1 MMSRVPAFYLKFQAK
16 AEPRVKRAARNF
28 FALTVAFLAPLSLR
42 AQDTATT
49 GVRLGLA
56 YAAGTKPG
64 VIVLPVRDDDD
75 DSLRVIVQRDLDYSD
90 RMNVIALDRETL
102 VGLVPA
108 PGEKIN
114 FELVAKFGAAL
125 LVRMTPTT
133 QGLHVAAYDVARG
146 QLLQSE
152 HFLFDRRDRDWRFA
166 LHGVSDQIE
175 QWVFGKRGMA
185 QTRIA
190 YVNNGELKIVDS
202 DGAET
207 RAITTGRGALSP
219 AWSPTG
225 ESVVFTVLGNTGT
238 QVQELDVR
246 TGKTRRVS
254 QIRAGLNIT
263 PVYQPGGSAI
273 LYAQG
278 TGNGTDLVLA
288 TLAADSSKPRRITIG
303 RGTDNTSPSYS
314 PDGAQI
320 AFISGRS
327 GSPQVYIMD
336 ADGSNVQLL
345 TPYKAGVRSY
355 RASPDWSPDGRA
367 VAYEQQN
374 GNFQIWMVDVRD
386 RVPKQLTNEGE
397 NEDPSW
403 APDGRHIVFT
413 STRSGDKQL
422 WILDTESGRARQ
434 LTHARGARLAAWS
447 PILANPEVGTYSQ

>member
-1 MMSRVPAFYLKFQAK
+1 MSFARGFVLTALLA
-16 AEPRVKRAARNF
+16 AIAGPR
-28 FALTVAFLAPLSLR
+28 ALA
-42 AQDTATT
+42 AQDTTTT
-49 GVRLGLA
+49 GVRLGLT
-56 YAAGTKPG
+56 YQSGTKPG
-64 VIVLPVRDDDD
+64 VIVLPVRDDDN

-90 RMNVIALDRETL
+90 RMTVVDLDRGTL
-102 VGLVPA
+102 DGLVA
-108 PGEKIN
+108 EPGEKLN
-114 FELVAKFGAAL
+114 FELFAKFGAAL
-125 LVRMTPTT
+125 VVRMTPTT

-152 HFLFDRRDRDWRFA
+152 HFLYDRRDRDSRFA
-166 LHGVSDQIE
+166 VHGISDQIE
-175 QWVFGKRGMA
+175 QWAFGKRGIA

-190 YVNNGELKIVDS
+190 YVANGELKIVDS

-246 TGKTRRVS
+246 TGRTRRVS

-263 PVYQPGGSAI
+263 PVYQPGGNAI

-288 TLAADSSKPRRITIG
+288 GLDSSAPKRITIG
-303 RGTDNTSPSYS
+303 RGSDNTSPSYS
-314 PDGAQI
+314 PDGGQI
-320 AFISGRS
+320 AFISGKS
-327 GSPQVYIMD
+327 GAPQVYIMD

-345 TPYKAGVRSY
+345 TTYTPGVRSY

-367 VAYEQQN
+367 IAYEQQQ
-374 GNFQIWMVDVRD
+374 GKFQIWMMDLRD
-386 RVPKQLTNEGE
+386 RVPKQLTSEGE

-413 STRSGDKQL
+413 SSRGGDKQL
-422 WILDTESGRARQ
+422 WILDTESARARQ
-434 LTHARGARLAAWS
+434 LTHSNGARLAAWS

>member
-1 MMSRVPAFYLKFQAK
+1 MTIRSRAVFFFVFAVA
-16 AEPRVKRAARNF
+16 F
-28 FALTVAFLAPLSLR
+28 FAATALR
-42 AQDTATT
+42 AQDTTNT
-49 GVRLGLA
+49 GVRLGLS
-56 YAAGTKPG
+56 YQAGTKPG
-64 VIVLPVRDDDD
+64 VIVLPVADDEE
-75 DSLRVIVQRDLDYSD
+75 DSLRAIVQRDLDYSD
-90 RMNVIALDRETL
+90 RMNVIDLDRST
-102 VGLVPA
+102 VNGLVPA

-263 PVYQPGGSAI
+263 PVYQPGGNSI

-288 TLAADSSKPRRITIG
+288 TLALDSSRPKKITIG

-314 PDGAQI
+314 PDGTQI

>member
-1 MMSRVPAFYLKFQAK
+1 MKTRGWC
-16 AEPRVKRAARNF
+16 
-28 FALTVAFLAPLSLR
+28 LSLVVITCAFATASIAR
-42 AQDTATT
+42 GQDTTT
-49 GVRLGLA
+49 VPGVRLGLN

-90 RMNVIALDRETL
+90 RMNVIALDAETL
-102 VGLVPA
+102 SGLVPA

-125 LVRMTPTT
+125 LVRMTPTS
-133 QGLHVAAYDVARG
+133 QGMHVAAYDVARG
-146 QLLQSE
+146 QLLQSD
-152 HFLFDRRDRDWRFA
+152 HFLFDKRDRDWRFA

-175 QWVFGKRGMA
+175 HWVFGKRGIA

-190 YVNNGELKIVDS
+190 YIANGELKIVDS

-225 ESVVFTVLGNTGT
+225 EAVVYTVLGNTGT
-238 QVQELDVR
+238 QVEELDVR
-246 TGKTRRVS
+246 TGHTRRVS

-263 PVYQPGGSAI
+263 PVYQPGGNAI

-278 TGNGTDLVLA
+278 TGYGTDLVLA
-288 TLAADSSKPRRITIG
+288 ALDSGSPKKITIG
-303 RGTDNTSPSYS
+303 RGSDNTSPSYS
-314 PDGAQI
+314 PDGRQI
-320 AFISGRS
+320 AFISGKS

-345 TPYKAGVRSY
+345 TPYTSGVRSY

-367 VAYEQQN
+367 IAYEQQN
-374 GNFQIWMVDVRD
+374 GLFQIWMIDLRD
-386 RVPKQLTNEGE
+386 RAPKQLTSEGE

-403 APDGRHIVFT
+403 APDGRHVVFT
-413 STRSGDKQL
+413 SSRGGNKQL
-422 WILDTESGRARQ
+422 WILDTESGRSRQ
-434 LTHARGARLAAWS
+434 LTHSRGARLAAWS

>member
-1 MMSRVPAFYLKFQAK
+1 VRGRFS
-16 AEPRVKRAARNF
+16 
-28 FALTVAFLAPLSLR
+28 ALIAVALIAGASALR
-42 AQDTATT
+42 AQDTTT
-49 GVRLGLA
+49 TPGVRLGLS
-56 YAAGTKPG
+56 YESGTKPG
-64 VIVLPVRDDDD
+64 VIVLPVVDDDA
-75 DSLRVIVQRDLDYSD
+75 DSLRTIVQRDLDYSD
-90 RMNVIALDRETL
+90 RFTVVDLDANALRKMS
-102 VGLVPA
+102 PA
-108 PGEKIN
+108 PGQKIN
-114 FELVAKFGAAL
+114 FPLFAKFGAAL

-175 QWVFGKRGMA
+175 QWVFGKRGIA

-190 YVNNGELKIVDS
+190 YVVNGELKIVDT

-219 AWSPTG
+219 AWSPSG
-225 ESVVFTVLGNTGT
+225 EAVVFTVLGNTGT

-246 TGKTRRVS
+246 TGRTRRVS

-263 PVYQPGGSAI
+263 PVYQPNGNGI
-273 LYAQG
+273 LYARG
-278 TGNGTDLVLA
+278 TGNGTDLVFA
-288 TLAADSSKPRRITIG
+288 TMDSTEPKRITIG

-314 PDGAQI
+314 PDGTQV

-345 TPYKAGVRSY
+345 TPYKPGVRSY

-367 VAYEQQN
+367 IAYEQQN
-374 GNFQIWMVDVRD
+374 GNFQVWMIDLRD
-386 RVPKQLTNEGE
+386 RVPKQLTSEGE

-403 APDGRHIVFT
+403 APDGRHLVFT
-413 STRSGDKQL
+413 SSRGGDKQL
-422 WILDTESGRARQ
+422 WIMDTESGRARQ
-434 LTHARGARLAAWS
+434 LTHSKGARLAAWS
-447 PILANPEVGTYSQ
+447 PILENPEVGSYSQ

>member
-1 MMSRVPAFYLKFQAK
+1 VIY
-16 AEPRVKRAARNF
+16 
-28 FALTVAFLAPLSLR
+28 ALRRLLFVLLGSFLAAHALR
-42 AQDTATT
+42 AQDTTT
-49 GVRLGLA
+49 TPGVRLGLS
-56 YAAGTKPG
+56 YAAGSKPG
-64 VIVLPVRDDDD
+64 VIVLPVQDDDN
-75 DSLRVIVQRDLDYSD
+75 DSLRAIVQRDLDYSD
-90 RMNVIALDRETL
+90 RTTVIALDQSTL
-102 VGLVPA
+102 SGLVPA

-114 FELVAKFGAAL
+114 FPLVAKFGADL
-125 LVRMTPTT
+125 LIRMTPTT

-146 QLLQSE
+146 ELLQSE

-175 QWVFGKRGMA
+175 QWVFGKRGIA

-190 YVNNGELKIVDS
+190 YVNGGELRIIDS

-225 ESVVFTVLGNTGT
+225 GTVVFTVLGNTGT

-246 TGKTRRVS
+246 TGRTRRVS

-263 PVYQPGGSAI
+263 PVYQPGGNAI
-273 LYAQG
+273 LYSQG
-278 TGNGTDLVLA
+278 NGNGTDLVLA
-288 TLAADSSKPRRITIG
+288 ALDSGTPKRITVG
-303 RGTDNTSPSYS
+303 RGSDNTSPSYS
-314 PDGAQI
+314 PDGRQI
-320 AFISGRS
+320 AFISGKS

-355 RASPDWSPDGRA
+355 RASPDWSPDGHA
-367 VAYEQQN
+367 IAYEQQN
-374 GNFQIWMVDVRD
+374 GNFQIWMIDLRD
-386 RVPKQLTNEGE
+386 RVPKQLTSEGE

-413 STRSGDKQL
+413 SSRGGDKQL

-434 LTHARGARLAAWS
+434 LTHSRGARLAAWS

>member
-1 MMSRVPAFYLKFQAK
+1 M
-16 AEPRVKRAARNF
+16 AA
-28 FALTVAFLAPLSLR
+28 
-42 AQDTATT
+42 
-49 GVRLGLA
+49 
-56 YAAGTKPG
+56 
-64 VIVLPVRDDDD
+64 
-75 DSLRVIVQRDLDYSD
+75 
-90 RMNVIALDRETL
+90 L
-102 VGLVPA
+102 VG
-108 PGEKIN
+108 
-114 FELVAKFGAAL
+114 
-125 LVRMTPTT
+125 
-133 QGLHVAAYDVARG
+133 GLG
-146 QLLQSE
+146 
-152 HFLFDRRDRDWRFA
+152 
-166 LHGVSDQIE
+166 
-175 QWVFGKRGMA
+175 
-185 QTRIA
+185 
-190 YVNNGELKIVDS
+190 
-202 DGAET
+202 
-207 RAITTGRGALSP
+207 
-219 AWSPTG
+219 
-225 ESVVFTVLGNTGT
+225 
-238 QVQELDVR
+238 
-246 TGKTRRVS
+246 
-254 QIRAGLNIT
+254 
-263 PVYQPGGSAI
+263 
-273 LYAQG
+273 
-278 TGNGTDLVLA
+278 
-288 TLAADSSKPRRITIG
+288 
-303 RGTDNTSPSYS
+303 